1 MHSRFSAAGFHNV
14 RSYGW
19 ILRFDSFFDVFRTPK
34 HSNYGHSTTLRN
46 WPQFANQ
53 ACELLAAQAFRL
65 QTSPLGATAWCHMLS
80 HPLMVFWW
88 FMVVHGGS
96 GQSWGHRPFMVSLTG
111 EPTLVYLDRS
121 KAKGLLGYLD
131 EDLVGKGKIPK
142 NGDSTRFFTHLYT
155 VYQ

>member
-34 HSNYGHSTTLRN
+34 HSKYGHSTTLRN

-96 GQSWGHRPFMVSLTG
+96 WWFMVVRAILRPQALHG
-111 EPTLVYLDRS
+111 EPHWRTDL
-121 KAKGLLGYLD
+121 GL
-131 EDLVGKGKIPK
+131 
-142 NGDSTRFFTHLYT
+142 S
-155 VYQ
+155 